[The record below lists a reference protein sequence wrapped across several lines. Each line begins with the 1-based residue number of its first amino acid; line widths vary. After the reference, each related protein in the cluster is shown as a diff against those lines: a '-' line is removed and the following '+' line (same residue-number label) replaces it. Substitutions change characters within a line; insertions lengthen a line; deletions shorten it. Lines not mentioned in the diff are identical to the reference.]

1 MDKSTKELLAQAEKL
16 CAQRNVRLT
25 PQRLEVLRLMSL
37 QQGAISAYDL
47 LDLLRE
53 SEPQAKPP
61 TVYRA
66 LDFLLEQGFVHK
78 VESTNSYVLC
88 HLFDQPTHTSAMFI
102 CDRCGVVKEEAAE
115 GVEDI
120 MHTLAARMGFALRHN
135 VIEAH
140 GLCSAC
146 VEVEA
151 CRHQDECQH
160 DHSILVKKSRVSSK
174 KRRPEAAPVG
184 YSALPAVI
192 VAGFPVFDFVFRLI
206 FRVAVTFLNFTD
218 KLIALTFNDGHIVIR
233 QLTPLFFRFTFEL
246 LPVAAD
252 FVFIHHRVLLVKRRV
267 VTSVTFFSAGRDNY
281 CS

>member
-1 MDKSTKELLAQAEKL
+1 MDKSTSQEMLAQAEKL
-16 CAQRNVRLT
+16 CVQRNVRLT

-37 QQGAISAYDL
+37 QEGAISAYDL

-102 CDRCGVVKEEAAE
+102 CDRCGVVKEEQAE

-120 MHTLAARMGFALRHN
+120 MHSLAAKLGFALRHN

-140 GLCSAC
+140 GLCSKCA
-146 VEVEA
+146 EVEA
-151 CRHQDECQH
+151 CRHQGECHH
-160 DHSILVKKSRVSSK
+160 DHSILVKKKPR
-174 KRRPEAAPVG
+174 
-184 YSALPAVI
+184 
-192 VAGFPVFDFVFRLI
+192 
-206 FRVAVTFLNFTD
+206 
-218 KLIALTFNDGHIVIR
+218 
-233 QLTPLFFRFTFEL
+233 
-246 LPVAAD
+246 
-252 FVFIHHRVLLVKRRV
+252 
-267 VTSVTFFSAGRDNY
+267 
-281 CS
+281 